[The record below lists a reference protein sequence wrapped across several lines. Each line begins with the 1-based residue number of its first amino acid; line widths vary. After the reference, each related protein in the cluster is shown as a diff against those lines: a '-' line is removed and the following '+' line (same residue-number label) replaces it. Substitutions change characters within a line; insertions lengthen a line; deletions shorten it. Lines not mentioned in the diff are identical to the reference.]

1 MGYIYKAGVVG
12 AGLMGS
18 GIAQVI
24 SYAGLPVVLKDVSQA
39 LVDKGLK
46 SIRDIYDGRVRKG
59 KMSAEQL
66 EQKMALVTGA
76 TDDAAF
82 GDVDIVIEAVPEDLD
97 LKKRVFADL
106 ARVTSSS
113 CILATNTS
121 ALSITEMGAASGRPD
136 KVIGLHFF
144 YPAPVMKLV
153 EVIPTAETSQDTLD
167 TSIALVESLRKLP
180 VRVKECAGFLV
191 NRLLMPYI
199 GEAAWALQDGAATAK
214 EIDEAMTAFGM
225 PMGPFLL
232 ADTLGI
238 DVCYKVAQILEAA
251 YGERA
256 RPPAILGELYERK
269 RFGAKSGAGFYVY
282 GDAPDILP
290 QLVKGPRTEPATPK
304 PQGGGGGF
312 SAERILYPMV
322 NEAAFCLDEDVASAG
337 DIDLAML
344 AGAGFP
350 QQRGG
355 LLKYADSVGLDRVL
369 QFLQK
374 AEKSMGSRF
383 RPSDLL
389 VRKVREG
396 ALGASAKRG
405 FFEYT

>member
-24 SYAGLPVVLKDVSQA
+24 SFSGLPVVLKDVNQT

-46 SIRDIYDGRVRKG
+46 AVREIYEGRVRKG
-59 KMSAEQL
+59 KMTPEQL
-66 EQKMALVTGA
+66 DQRMALVQGA
-76 TDDAAF
+76 TSNDAFA
-82 GDVDIVIEAVPEDLD
+82 DVDIVIEAVPEDLD
-97 LKKRVFADL
+97 LKKQVFADL
-106 ARVTSSS
+106 GKATPAG
-113 CILATNTS
+113 CILASNTS
-121 ALSITEMGAASGRPD
+121 ALSITEMGRASGRPD

-167 TSIALVESLRKLP
+167 TSIALVESIRKLP

-232 ADTLGI
+232 ADSLGI
-238 DVCYKVAQILEAA
+238 DVCWKVAQILEAA
-251 YGERA
+251 YGQRA
-256 RPPAILGELYERK
+256 KPPAILRELYERK
-269 RFGAKSGAGFYVY
+269 RFGMKSGAGFYVY

-290 QLVKGPRTEPATPK
+290 SLARGPKTP
-304 PQGGGGGF
+304 F
-312 SAERILYPMV
+312 SVERILFPMI
-322 NEAAFCLDEDVASAG
+322 NEAAFCLEENVASAG
-337 DIDLAML
+337 DIDMSML

-350 QQRGG
+350 QSKGG
-355 LLKYADSVGLDRVL
+355 LLKYADHVGLDKVL
-369 QFLQK
+369 AFLDD
-374 AEKSMGSRF
+374 ATKSIGPRF
-383 RPSDLL
+383 RPSELL
-389 VRKVREG
+389 RRRV
-396 ALGASAKRG
+396 AAKQG
-405 FFEYT
+405 FFERT